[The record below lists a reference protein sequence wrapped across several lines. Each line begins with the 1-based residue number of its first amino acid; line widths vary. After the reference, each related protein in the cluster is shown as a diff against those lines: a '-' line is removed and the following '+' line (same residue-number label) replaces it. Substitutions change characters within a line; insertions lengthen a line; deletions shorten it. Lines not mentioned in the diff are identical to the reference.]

1 MKKARKKE
9 TEKELR
15 ENVDL
20 KKGIYTHNI
29 DQRKRGKRE
38 KKTDRKKI
46 KKKEID
52 RFFVSQTER
61 TYRKVKERP
70 WVCTLSF
77 YEL

>member
-1 MKKARKKE
+1 MKE
-9 TEKELR
+9 R
-15 ENVDL
+15 E
-20 KKGIYTHNI
+20 
-29 DQRKRGKRE
+29 KRE
-38 KKTDRKKI
+38 KTDRKKI
-46 KKKEID
+46 KKKERD